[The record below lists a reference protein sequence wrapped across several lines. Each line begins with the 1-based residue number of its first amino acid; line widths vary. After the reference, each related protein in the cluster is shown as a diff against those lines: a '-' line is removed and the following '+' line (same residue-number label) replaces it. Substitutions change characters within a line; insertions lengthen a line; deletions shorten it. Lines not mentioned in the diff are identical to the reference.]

1 MARTYSL
8 VHLALNTPSSS
19 DWALAYVRFALR
31 DKPNDASTYPAG
43 SLEDEEI
50 NAALDARKLTDT
62 VASGGDGTSYYPA
75 HLVAAELLEANPE
88 FVERFS
94 VSGYSEQTRTADSIA
109 RGIRRAGA
117 WIDASIRTSTSKRVG
132 GTSID
137 VAL

>member
-8 VHLALNTPSSS
+8 VDLALNDPSDA
-19 DWALAYVRFALR
+19 DWALSYARFALR

-43 SLEDEEI
+43 SLEDEEV
-50 NAALDARKLTDT
+50 NAALTANKLTDST
-62 VASGGDGTSYYPA
+62 ASGGDGTVYYRP

-94 VSGYSEQTRTADSIA
+94 VSGYSEQIRTADSIA
-109 RGIRRAGA
+109 RGIRRAGR
-117 WIDASIRTSTSKRVG
+117 WIDDSIRTSTDKRVG